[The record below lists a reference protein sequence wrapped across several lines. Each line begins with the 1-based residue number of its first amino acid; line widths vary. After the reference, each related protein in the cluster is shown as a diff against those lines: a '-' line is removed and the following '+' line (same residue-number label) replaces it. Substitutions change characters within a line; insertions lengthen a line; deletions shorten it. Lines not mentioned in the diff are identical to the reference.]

1 VIQRLGR
8 ATVLAGAA
16 AVALLPMYW
25 LVITALKPRDEIFG
39 FPPTFMPRDPTL
51 RNFETLFD
59 ASFFGSYLRNSII
72 VVGCSVAVALLLGSL
87 AAYSLARNRLFGGRN
102 EQVSFAILVARMI
115 PPVVLLVPVFLI
127 VLQLRGVNSYA
138 GLIPVYAA
146 LNLPFVIWMMRGF
159 IEDIPP
165 DLEEAAMADGASR
178 LHALRTILFPLL
190 APGLIATSIFAVI
203 VTYNE
208 FIFALILTSTPD
220 AQTFP
225 VGAST
230 FLGKSVQ
237 DLGALAAAGVLGLLP
252 VLAFALLVQRHLVR
266 GLTLGSFK

>member
-1 VIQRLGR
+1 MGRLGR
-8 ATVLAGAA
+8 SVALGGAA
-16 AVALLPMYW
+16 LAALLPLYW
-25 LVITALKPRDEIFG
+25 LAITALKPREEIFG
-39 FPPTFMPRDPTL
+39 FPPTFVPSDPTL
-51 RNFETLFD
+51 RNFQTLFED
-59 ASFFGSYLRNSII
+59 GFFGSYLRNSVI
-72 VVGCSVAVALLLGSL
+72 VVGCSVVLALVLGSL
-87 AAYSLARNRLFGGRN
+87 AAYSLARFRLFGGRN
-102 EQVSFAILVARMI
+102 ERLSFAILVARMI

-127 VLQLRGVNSYA
+127 VLELGAVNSYA

-146 LNLPFVIWMMRGF
+146 LNMPFVIWMMRGF

-178 LHALRTILFPLL
+178 LHALRTILLPLL

-208 FIFALILTSTPD
+208 FLFALILTSTPD

-252 VLAFALLVQRHLVR
+252 ILVFALLVQRHLVR

>member
-1 VIQRLGR
+1 MRTVGRTAVLG
-8 ATVLAGAA
+8 VAA
-16 AVALLPMYW
+16 AAALAPMYW

-39 FPPTFMPRDPTL
+39 FPPTFVPKNPTL
-51 RNFETLFD
+51 DNFHTLFD
-59 ASFFGSYLRNSII
+59 DNFFGSYLRNS
-72 VVGCSVAVALLLGSL
+72 VVVVVCSVAGALLLGTL
-87 AAYSLARNRLFGGRN
+87 AAYSLARFRLFGGRN
-102 EQVSFAILVARMI
+102 EQLSFGILVARMV

-127 VLQLRGVNSYA
+127 VLSLGAVNSYA

-146 LNLPFVIWMMRGF
+146 LNLPFVIWMMRSF
-159 IEDIPP
+159 IEDVPP

-178 LHALRTILFPLL
+178 MHALWTILLPLL

-220 AQTFP
+220 AQTLP

-252 VLAFALLVQRHLVR
+252 ILVFALAVQRHLVR